1 MYKAIRF
8 FKDLEDNGYVYHT
21 GDVFPRDGANVSDER
36 IAELM
41 SDKNKRHAPL
51 IEDVDEEAETKKS
64 TRRKRAKK

>member
-1 MYKAIRF
+1 MYKTIRY

-41 SDKNKRHAPL
+41 SDKNKRHTPL
-51 IEDVDEEAETKKS
+51 IENMEGEAETKKS

>member
-1 MYKAIRF
+1 MYKTIRY

-21 GDVFPRDGANVSDER
+21 GDVFPRDGAKVSDER

-41 SDKNKRHAPL
+41 SDKNKRHTPL
-51 IEDVDEEAETKKS
+51 IEDVGEIEKP

>member
-1 MYKAIRF
+1 MYRTIRY

-21 GDVFPRDGANVSDER
+21 GDVFPRDGAKVSDER

-41 SDKNKRHAPL
+41 SDKNKRHTPL
-51 IEDVDEEAETKKS
+51 IENVAEKTETEKP